1 MSGHN
6 KWSTIKF
13 KKGKTDA
20 QRAKVFTKIG
30 REIATA
36 IKEGGGPNPDSNSRL
51 RDVIAKARANNMP
64 NDNISRSIA
73 KASGDLSNVH
83 YEEIVYEGYG
93 AGGIA
98 VVVEALSDNRNRTA
112 SDVRH
117 VFDKWGGS
125 LGTTGCVS
133 WMFRRMGVLIVE
145 RKEGM
150 DEDEIMTM
158 ALDAGASDFDASE
171 EAFEIDTDIANFSSV
186 REALESRGLTFL
198 SAEIEWVPDNTVEAD
213 EQTAEKMEILIE
225 KFEELD
231 DVQNVYHNMSM

>member
-36 IKEGGGPNPDSNSRL
+36 IKEGGSANPENNSRL

-64 NDNISRSIA
+64 NDNIARSIA
-73 KASGDLSNVH
+73 KASGDMGNVH
-83 YEEIVYEGYG
+83 YEEILYEGYG
-93 AGGIA
+93 AGGVA
-98 VVVEALSDNRNRTA
+98 VIVEALSDNRNRTA

-125 LGTTGCVS
+125 LGTNGCVS
-133 WMFRRMGVLIVE
+133 WMFKRMGVLIVE
-145 RKEGM
+145 RKTGM

-158 ALDAGASDFDASE
+158 ALDAGAMDFDASE
-171 EAFEIDTDIANFSSV
+171 DAFEIDTDVVSFSQV
-186 REALESRGLTFL
+186 REALETKGLTFL
-198 SAEIEWVPDNTVEAD
+198 SAEIEWVPDNTVEVD
-213 EQTAEKMEILIE
+213 ELIMEKMETLIE

>member
-1 MSGHN
+1 
-6 KWSTIKF
+6 
-13 KKGKTDA
+13 
-20 QRAKVFTKIG
+20 
-30 REIATA
+30 
-36 IKEGGGPNPDSNSRL
+36 
-51 RDVIAKARANNMP
+51 MP

-73 KASGDLSNVH
+73 KASGDLNNIH

-98 VVVEALSDNRNRTA
+98 VIVEALSDNRNRSA

-125 LGTTGCVS
+125 LGTSGCVS
-133 WMFRRMGVLIVE
+133 WMFKRMGVLIVE

-150 DEDEIMTM
+150 EEDEVMTM

-171 EAFEIDTDIANFSSV
+171 DAFEIDTEIANFSSV
-186 REALESRGLTFL
+186 RVALEARGLTFL

-213 EQTAEKMEILIE
+213 EQTNGKDGDTHRKIRRIGRCAKR
-225 KFEELD
+225 
-231 DVQNVYHNMSM
+231 VS